1 MGEISRISFAR
12 VSALLLMVSSAFGT
26 DLSDINFSIEDIK
39 KKIEKLPEDS
49 EEYISISACLNAI
62 EKLMNEID
70 KEKGK
75 GENAD
80 SKTITSLQD
89 KLEEQKAEI
98 RRITEEIKE
107 RSDRNQFGDDVFIST
122 TSSDVGSLESIDYP
136 SKRKKLIRNQAITI
150 DDEGEESEREPD
162 D

>member
-1 MGEISRISFAR
+1 MGEISKISFAG
-12 VSALLLMVSSAFGT
+12 VSALLLMVFNAFGT
-26 DLSDINFSIEDIK
+26 DFSDLNFSIEDIK

-80 SKTITSLQD
+80 SKTITSLQN

-98 RRITEEIKE
+98 RKITEEIKE
-107 RSDRNQFGDDVFIST
+107 RGDRNQFGNDVLIST
-122 TSSDVGSLESIDYP
+122 TPSDVGSLESIDYS
-136 SKRKKLIRNQAITI
+136 SKRKKLIRNQPII
-150 DDEGEESEREPD
+150 DNEEEESEQEPD